1 MRASHQ
7 HLTWTYLTPF
17 LGLLA
22 ALLLVHGSALYSG
35 AAPGSAPKQLEK
47 ADPGDCA
54 ACHGPVALLPKDH
67 PATKGQSKKNCAE
80 CHDGKKASSLRG
92 KLPLSHVHGLEGVS
106 CADCHGGDAKQAVE
120 MAKCLECHESGE
132 AVAKRTVPQDKIHH
146 NPHLSPH
153 YGTDLDCVLCHHA
166 HAKSENYCM
175 QCHDEK
181 RVVP

>member
-132 AVAKRTVPQDKIHH
+132 GRGQAHRAPGQDPPQPSPVPSLRHG
-146 NPHLSPH
+146 PGLRPVSPRP
-153 YGTDLDCVLCHHA
+153 CQ
-166 HAKSENYCM
+166 E
-175 QCHDEK
+175 
-181 RVVP
+181 